1 MIWHFWPINSI
12 DIGVVMIH
20 YLVNERKLSL
30 SSIISLYEKGV
41 SEGRQKAIEELVG
54 GSYEELAT
62 DFENWVTDN

>member
-1 MIWHFWPINSI
+1 
-12 DIGVVMIH
+12 MIH

-41 SEGRQKAIEELVG
+41 SKGRQKAIEELVG

-62 DFENWVTDN
+62 DFENWVTNN